1 MHMTQPILKF
11 TPRGYLHFDSPI
23 GSQGSL
29 CTLVSDSATV
39 ARHAFYPLI
48 SYTITTQKVRK
59 REGGGVE
66 LKAPKDREIAYAAHK
81 DSHIFSCYAQRLQS
95 LYERELGER
104 GLQEVVI
111 AFRRVT
117 GPHQGENV
125 SFKSIHFANQA
136 FEAIKRMGACSVLA
150 MDVSDFFGNLDHKLL
165 KDAWC
170 NVIRETMLPED
181 HYAVFKAVTRYSKVD
196 RDALYKTLGINP
208 LYPRRGR
215 KTRLC
220 TALEFRNQVRGGGLC
235 QVNKTGKGIPQG
247 SPNSAI
253 LSNIYMIAFDEVMK
267 EFASINGGLYRR
279 YCDDILLILPTAE
292 LRKQGEEL
300 ILQLC
305 FGLKL
310 PINTD
315 KTERI
320 DFELQD
326 GKLTTPKPL
335 QYLGFTFDGRNKRV
349 RPASVARYYKKMRKG
364 VARTKAI
371 RFRADREKGL
381 IFTTWLR
388 RKKLFIQYSYLGRH
402 NFPAYVFEAA
412 RIMREPRMKRQIKP
426 HMLKLKALIGE
437 PKQGVAVMRGSSPPK
452 LQG

>member
-1 MHMTQPILKF
+1 MITRF
-11 TPRGYLHFDSPI
+11 VPRSYLHFDSPI
-23 GSQGSL
+23 NRQSAQK
-29 CTLVSDSATV
+29 LVEGPQTV
-39 ARHAFYPLI
+39 GRHSFFPFI
-48 SYTITTQKVRK
+48 SYVITTQKVRK
-59 REGGGVE
+59 KEGGGVE
-66 LKAPKDREIAYAAHK
+66 LRDPKDREIAYAAHR
-81 DSHIFSCYAQRLQS
+81 DSHIFAHYAEELRIQ
-95 LYERELGER
+95 YEELLTSK
-104 GLQEVVI
+104 GLTNTVT
-111 AFRRVT
+111 AFRRVRRT
-117 GPHQGENV
+117 HEGRVV
-125 SFKSIHFANQA
+125 SFKSIHFADEA
-136 FEAIKRMGACSVLA
+136 FEAIKRMGPCSVLA

-170 NVIRETMLPED
+170 NVIGETMLPED

-196 RDALYKTLGINP
+196 RYALYETLGIDP
-208 LYPRRGR
+208 LHPRRGR

-220 TALEFRNQVRGGGLC
+220 TALEFRNLVRGGGLC

-247 SPNSAI
+247 SPISAM
-253 LSNIYMIAFDEVMK
+253 LSNIYMLGFDEVMK
-267 EFASINGGLYRR
+267 EFASINRGLYRR

-305 FGLKL
+305 SDLKL
-310 PINTD
+310 PINLD

-320 DFELQD
+320 DFEFRD

-388 RKKLFIQYSYLGRH
+388 RKKLFIQYTYLGRH

-412 RIMREPRMKRQIKP
+412 RIMNEPRMKRQIKP
-426 HMLKLKALIGE
+426 HMQRLKTLIGE
-437 PKQGVAVMRGSSPPK
+437 SKQGIAVSMGSSPPK